1 MTDLDRIVWALE
13 RAGQV
18 VSAPDR
24 SPPLHGVTDDS
35 RRVVTGGLFCA
46 IPGSADDG
54 HRFVADAVQ
63 RGATAAIVMHPQDVP
78 IPQVQ
83 VKDSRTAAALIAGEW
98 YGHPERA
105 MDLVGVTGTNGKST
119 TVVLSRHLL
128 NEGNTAGSIG
138 TLGTVDGAEQP
149 LPNAPTLTTPG
160 VFDLYDTL
168 SRLARE
174 GVRTTIVEVSS
185 HALDQRRIEG
195 LQLRAGV
202 YTNLSH
208 DHLDYHGDMGAY
220 REAKMRLSGAVR
232 DGGMEIVNA
241 DDSAWDE
248 LPEDPRLRRV
258 RYGTVGGCHVHAR
271 GIELG
276 AESTTMVLT
285 FGSAQLRATTPLI
298 GAFNV
303 SNVLAGCALAWA
315 LKRDPETIV
324 ACLAEAPQ
332 VPGRLEKIAA
342 DGWVILRDYSHT
354 PDALDRAIKT
364 LRAITP
370 GRLVVLFGCG
380 GDRDRA
386 KRPVMGRIAADGAD
400 LAIATS
406 DNPRTEDPDCIIDEI
421 EEGMAGTDHLR
432 ITDRREAIE
441 RAIPLLDPGDCLLLA
456 GKGHE
461 TYQVVG
467 TEKRPFDEREVVRE
481 LVAERERT

>member
-1 MTDLDRIVWALE
+1 M
-13 RAGQV
+13 
-18 VSAPDR
+18 
-24 SPPLHGVTDDS
+24 
-35 RRVVTGGLFCA
+35 
-46 IPGSADDG
+46 
-54 HRFVADAVQ
+54 
-63 RGATAAIVMHPQDVP
+63 
-78 IPQVQ
+78 
-83 VKDSRTAAALIAGEW
+83 
-98 YGHPERA
+98 
-105 MDLVGVTGTNGKST
+105 
-119 TVVLSRHLL
+119 LSRHLL

-232 DGGMEIVNA
+232 NGGMEIVNA
-241 DDSAWDE
+241 DDSAWDA

-324 ACLAEAPQ
+324 ARLAEAPQ
-332 VPGRLEKIAA
+332 VPGAPRENSSRRMGDFARLLA
-342 DGWVILRDYSHT
+342 HT
-354 PDALDRAIKT
+354 GRARSGDQDSPCYNSGAT
-364 LRAITP
+364 RRAVRVWWGP
-370 GRLVVLFGCG
+370 RSGQASR
-380 GDRDRA
+380 
-386 KRPVMGRIAADGAD
+386 DGA
-400 LAIATS
+400 
-406 DNPRTEDPDCIIDEI
+406 
-421 EEGMAGTDHLR
+421 H
-432 ITDRREAIE
+432 RR
-441 RAIPLLDPGDCLLLA
+441 RRGRSR
-456 GKGHE
+456 HRH
-461 TYQVVG
+461 VG
-467 TEKRPFDEREVVRE
+467 QSSH
-481 LVAERERT
+481 